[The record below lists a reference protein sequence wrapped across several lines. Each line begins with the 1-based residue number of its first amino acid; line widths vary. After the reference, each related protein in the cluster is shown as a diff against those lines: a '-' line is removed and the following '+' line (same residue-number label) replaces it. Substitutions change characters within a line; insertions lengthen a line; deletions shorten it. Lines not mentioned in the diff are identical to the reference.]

1 MVVLFQG
8 LGGIFIGVSYIQGY
22 IEWHL
27 SNVVTRAATAE
38 GITDFEVIIVAGIS
52 KCLFTGIAGFDT
64 VSAARTLSNISSI
77 VMANTFVR
85 SFMVYMLTSSL
96 VDCPVVIMTFLVFAK
111 SVFVVAMA
119 LVNSKGQGL

>member
-8 LGGIFIGVSYIQGY
+8 LGDIFIGVSYIQGY

-38 GITDFEVIIVAGIS
+38 GITDFEVILVAGIS
-52 KCLFTGIAGFDT
+52 KCLFTGTAGFDT

-77 VMANTFVR
+77 VMADTVVR
-85 SFMVYMLTSSL
+85 LIMGYMLASSL
-96 VDCPVVIMTFLVFAK
+96 VDWPIVIMTFLVVAK
-111 SVFVVAMA
+111 SVFVVAIA
-119 LVNSKGQGL
+119 LVNSKEWLL